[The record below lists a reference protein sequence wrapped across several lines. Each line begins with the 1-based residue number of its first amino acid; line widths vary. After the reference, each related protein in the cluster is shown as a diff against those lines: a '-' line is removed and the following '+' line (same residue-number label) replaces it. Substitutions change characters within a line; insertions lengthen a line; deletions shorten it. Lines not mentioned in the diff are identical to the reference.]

1 MKGGSRRAGK
11 GCGKVLSGGI
21 QVLNLWIERKCGNV
35 SPLHLFQFCF
45 SCVVDGD
52 VIFFSFALLFFIVHT
67 DMNFLPP
74 TDMCFLPP
82 TDFFVVV
89 RQARALDC
97 LVSTNERIVQV
108 V

>member
-1 MKGGSRRAGK
+1 M
-11 GCGKVLSGGI
+11 VMSGGI
-21 QVLNLWIERKCGNV
+21 QDLNVWIERKCGNV

-74 TDMCFLPP
+74 TDFFFCCSTGTSSGLLGLDQR
-82 TDFFVVV
+82 TD
-89 RQARALDC
+89 RPSC
-97 LVSTNERIVQV
+97 VSLFYIQV
-108 V
+108 WELF